1 MGKPK
6 KNAAGFSSGK
16 SPGAKAAQPTRPV
29 DPSAQAGQALVLLQQ
44 GRLQEAEA
52 AYREL
57 INGGVANEITYG
69 NLAAICGMTGR
80 YEETIELLKK
90 TLDINPNNPENLN
103 NLGAVYK
110 EQGNLTAAI
119 ASYNKVLLL
128 KPNLPEVH
136 NNLGIALQAQGQLDA
151 AITSYTKALLFNS
164 NFPEAHNNLGNA
176 LKDKDE
182 LDKAI
187 SSYNKALQLN
197 SNFSEAHNNLGLA
210 LQAQGKLDAAI
221 ASFNKALGIKPND
234 PEIHHNLSLALLA
247 SGDYTQGWINYESR
261 SRKARN
267 PFTPHANP
275 KSQPW
280 EGEKLSSGEKLLLV
294 SEQGLGD
301 TLQFMRYAPY
311 LKKQGVKVS
320 ICAQANL
327 HSLVKASGID
337 ESPVS
342 AHEANEITEGRWIPL
357 LSLPRHLNVTPS
369 NPLVTEAYIST
380 TDELKAKW
388 KDILSHE
395 KQPIIGL
402 NWQGDQHREKTTSK
416 GRSLPLESL
425 APLAACQN
433 INLLSLQK
441 GFGSEQLET
450 CSFKDRFVR
459 CQDEVSKAWDFLE
472 TAAIIANCDLIITS
486 DTSVAHLAG
495 GLGKTTWLLLSK
507 VPNWRWGLEG
517 NTSFWY
523 PSMRLF
529 RQTEQGNWDEVL
541 QRVAHELQQ
550 KFSDNSPA
558 TPKHVSKS
566 KPTLKPNKKQLSPES
581 ITAPLS
587 LGELIDK
594 ITILEIKTQHI
605 QGVSLT
611 NVKKELEQ
619 LSATLDALNLD
630 LDAQLVERLKD
641 INADLWQI
649 EDQIR
654 EKERQKDFGEVFIRL
669 ARSVYQQNDRRAAIK
684 KEINTIY
691 GSALSEEKSYKTY

>member
-6 KNAAGFSSGK
+6 KNAAGFSAGK
-16 SPGAKAAQPTRPV
+16 SPTAKAAQLAQPV
-29 DPSAQAGQALVLLQQ
+29 DPSVQAGQALALLQQ
-44 GRLQEAEA
+44 GKLQEAEA

-57 INGGVANEITYG
+57 IDGGVANEITYG

-110 EQGNLTAAI
+110 EQGDLTAAI

-176 LKDKDE
+176 LKEKDD
-182 LDKAI
+182 LDRAI

-197 SNFSEAHNNLGLA
+197 SNFPEAHNNLGLA

-221 ASFNKALGIKPND
+221 ASFKKALGIKPND

-247 SGDYTQGWINYESR
+247 SGDYTQGWIYYESR

-267 PFTPHANP
+267 PSTPHANP

-280 EGEKLSSGEKLLLV
+280 EGEKLTTGEKLLLV

-311 LKKQGVKVS
+311 LKEQGVEVS
-320 ICAQANL
+320 ISAQANL
-327 HSLVKASGID
+327 HSLIEASGID
-337 ESPVS
+337 ASPVS

-357 LSLPRHLNVTPS
+357 LSLPRHLSIGPN
-369 NPLVTEAYIST
+369 NPLITEAYIST

-416 GRSLPLESL
+416 GRSLPLESF
-425 APLAACQN
+425 APIAACQN
-433 INLLSLQK
+433 IDLLSLQK

-459 CQDEVSKAWDFLE
+459 CQAEVSQTWDFLE

-495 GLGKTTWLLLSK
+495 GMGKTTWLLLSK
-507 VPNWRWGLEG
+507 VPNWRWGIEG

-550 KFSDNSPA
+550 TFSPNSTA
-558 TPKHVSKS
+558 TPKQASKS
-566 KPTLKPNKKQLSPES
+566 KPTPKPNNKQLAPES
-581 ITAPLS
+581 IVAPLS

-594 ITILEIKTQHI
+594 ITILEIKTQHV
-605 QGVSLT
+605 QGTSLT

-619 LSATLDALNLD
+619 LSATLNALHLD
-630 LDAQLVERLKD
+630 LDTQLIERLKD

-654 EKERQKDFGEVFIRL
+654 DKERQKDFGEVFIRL

-684 KEINTIY
+684 KEINITY
-691 GSALSEEKSYKTY
+691 GSALLEEKSYKSY